1 MEYVQIGCF
10 IIVVLVG
17 IWYMIDTLILIIK
30 WIITKFFK
38 NESKQRTKVS
48 RRRSKRT

>member
-10 IIVVLVG
+10 IIVVLIG
-17 IWYMIDTLILIIK
+17 IWYIFNGLIFTIKLIIN
-30 WIITKFFK
+30 KFFK

>member
-1 MEYVQIGCF
+1 MEYVQIICF
-10 IIVVLVG
+10 IIVVLIL
-17 IWYMIDTLILIIK
+17 IWYIIEAIILTIK
-30 WIITKFFK
+30 LIITKFFK